1 MLKVLKFGGTSVGTL
16 DRIQNV
22 ANIIKKI
29 RDEGHDII
37 AVVSALLKLAGIEI
51 GEEQMQAVYDAAVNF
66 ATVAAP
72 IAVVIRNW
80 WAKRKAK

>member
-1 MLKVLKFGGTSVGTL
+1 MF
-16 DRIQNV
+16 
-22 ANIIKKI
+22 
-29 RDEGHDII
+29 I
-37 AVVSALLKLAGIEI
+37 AVVSALLKLAGLEI

-72 IAVVIRNW
+72 IAVIIRNW

>member
-1 MLKVLKFGGTSVGTL
+1 MFKTL
-16 DRIQNV
+16 PL
-22 ANIIKKI
+22 A
-29 RDEGHDII
+29 II

-72 IAVVIRNW
+72 IAVIIRNW
-80 WAKRKAK
+80 WANRKAK